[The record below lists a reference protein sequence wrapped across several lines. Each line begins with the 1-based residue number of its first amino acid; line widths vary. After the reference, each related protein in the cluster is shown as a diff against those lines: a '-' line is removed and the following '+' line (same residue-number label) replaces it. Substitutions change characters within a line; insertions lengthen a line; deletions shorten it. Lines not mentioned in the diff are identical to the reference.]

1 MNNEQIN
8 TAIAEACGWRE
19 VFQGVGPN
27 KHRCLGDR
35 PERDENGNI
44 VAYYEACSVPD
55 YLTDLNAMH
64 GAEKILTADQF
75 EQYRWILWDICKQ
88 FRVKDWYRCYLSSTA
103 AQRAEAFLRT
113 LGKWEETQ

>member
-1 MNNEQIN
+1 MSEEQIN
-8 TAIAEACGWRE
+8 IAIAEACGWRE

-55 YLTDLNAMH
+55 YCADLNAMH
-64 GAEKILTADQF
+64 EAEKTLNS
-75 EQYRWILWDICKQ
+75 EQLHDYYENLELVNGWE
-88 FRVKDWYRCYLSSTA
+88 YPSSTA
-103 AQRAEAFLRT
+103 RQRAEAFLKT
-113 LGKWEETQ
+113 LGKWEEQ